1 MYSLKTCILL
11 AAAAHGATIQE
22 RAIVPF
28 RAPKVPEHPDFVTP
42 GSGGLR
48 PGVGTG
54 GSEAGAW
61 AGIAAGGRG
70 TAPESTTPFQPGFY
84 ERNKELIEKAVG
96 VAGEVFDALQD
107 VVDLAGS
114 GSDDSDDD
122 DDTGKWQSTRT
133 LPPSTRPTRVAST
146 SDGATNSTANYI
158 ISQNNVTYTF
168 FSDPRLM
175 SKDVVAEMADSS
187 FNRLSLYQD
196 LFTAQEYDMFLKDP
210 ICFYA
215 NIESMYLNASSSV
228 AAQASVTPSPTQS
241 LERRQTTDGEGTS
254 CEDLGIPGVSQ
265 VCTAVPGSPQW
276 TSSQASEISSLWA
289 SQLPDQ
295 LWSAH
300 FATPTAASGEVTATA
315 TSTTSCVGLDGGDGP
330 VTRYRELKI
339 RGVETEETSG
349 AGNGGNGAAI
359 TPANESV
366 SAGVKIGG
374 VSLLTCAMGAAAVI
388 AASVL

>member
-1 MYSLKTCILL
+1 MFSLKTCVLL

-22 RAIVPF
+22 RAIIPF
-28 RAPKVPEHPDFVTP
+28 RAPKVPERPDFVSP
-42 GSGGLR
+42 GSGGVR
-48 PGVGTG
+48 I
-54 GSEAGAW
+54 GSSGASDAGAW

-84 ERNKELIEKAVG
+84 ERNKELIEKAVE
-96 VAGEVFDALQD
+96 AIGEVYD
-107 VVDLAGS
+107 VLSNVIDLAG
-114 GSDDSDDD
+114 GDDD
-122 DDTGKWQSTRT
+122 DDHDTEKWQPTNT
-133 LPPSTRPTRVAST
+133 LPPSIKPTKVAST

-175 SKDVVAEMADSS
+175 SKDVVAEMANSS

-210 ICFYA
+210 VCFYA
-215 NIESMYLNASSSV
+215 NIESLYLNASSSAV
-228 AAQASVTPSPTQS
+228 AQASVTPSPTQS
-241 LERRQTTDGEGTS
+241 LERRQSTDDESTS
-254 CEDLGIPGVSQ
+254 CVDIGVAGISP

-289 SQLPDQ
+289 SALPDQ

-300 FATPTAASGEVTATA
+300 FATPTAANGDVTATA
-315 TSTTSCVGLDGGDGP
+315 TSTTSCVGLDGGEGP

-339 RGVETEETSG
+339 RGADAEETSG
-349 AGNGGNGAAI
+349 AGDGGNAAAV
-359 TPANESV
+359 TPADESV

-374 VSLLTCAMGAAAVI
+374 ASLLACTMGGAAA
-388 AASVL
+388 AAVMAALVL

>member
-1 MYSLKTCILL
+1 MRIGSS
-11 AAAAHGATIQE
+11 GAS
-22 RAIVPF
+22 
-28 RAPKVPEHPDFVTP
+28 D
-42 GSGGLR
+42 
-48 PGVGTG
+48 
-54 GSEAGAW
+54 AGAW

-84 ERNKELIEKAVG
+84 ERNKELIEKAVE
-96 VAGEVFDALQD
+96 AIGEVYD
-107 VVDLAGS
+107 VLSNVIDLAG
-114 GSDDSDDD
+114 GGDDD
-122 DDTGKWQSTRT
+122 DEDTKEWQPTYT
-133 LPPSTRPTRVAST
+133 LPPSIKPTKVAST

-196 LFTAQEYDMFLKDP
+196 LFTAREYDMFLEDP

-215 NIESMYLNASSSV
+215 NIESLYLKASSSAV
-228 AAQASVTPSPTQS
+228 AQASVTPSPTQS
-241 LERRQTTDGEGTS
+241 LERRQSTDDESTS
-254 CEDLGIPGVSQ
+254 CVDIGVAGISP

-289 SQLPDQ
+289 SALPDQ

-315 TSTTSCVGLDGGDGP
+315 TSTTSCVGIDGGEGP

-339 RGVETEETSG
+339 RGADAEETSG
-349 AGNGGNGAAI
+349 AGDGGNAAAI
-359 TPANESV
+359 TPADESV

-374 VSLLTCAMGAAAVI
+374 VSLLACTMGGAAA
-388 AASVL
+388 AAAAMAALVL